1 MNQKNKIKIIEE
13 NLEEEYNVYSL
24 FVYAI
29 RSQVTSMLFI
39 ISFLIHLLFIAIHFV
54 YAQTLE
60 NQIIEN
66 TLETVEN
73 ANSGISEIITNFGNI
88 YENFLYIV

>member
-1 MNQKNKIKIIEE
+1 MYILYLYIQ
-13 NLEEEYNVYSL
+13 LDHRLQVFYLL
-24 FVYAI
+24 F
-29 RSQVTSMLFI
+29 LF
-39 ISFLIHLLFIAIHFV
+39 LLHLLFIEIQFV
-54 YAQTLE
+54 YAQTVE
-60 NQIIEN
+60 NEIIEN